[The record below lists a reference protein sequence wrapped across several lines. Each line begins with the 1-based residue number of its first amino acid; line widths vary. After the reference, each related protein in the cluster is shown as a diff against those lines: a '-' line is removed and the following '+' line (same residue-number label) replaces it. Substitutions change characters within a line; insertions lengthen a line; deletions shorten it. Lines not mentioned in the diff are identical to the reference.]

1 MMQEIFKI
9 GIPAFLMVVLMGV
22 TGLVVNL
29 FLATYGN
36 YAIASYGISFRL
48 VQFPEL
54 IIMGLS
60 EGVVPLIAYNFV
72 SNKTRMKDTIKVVIV
87 SIAVIFAV
95 CMTVVLVAGHSIV
108 QLFSTDPQ
116 IVVLAT
122 FILKVTMTSL
132 LLNGIDFY
140 LLACCKLQDRV
151 VGYNYGIAQGT
162 VIIPV
167 LFVLNSLFGLT
178 GVIWSLLIAETVCA
192 FLAMFIV
199 YSLRNRLTVDKASLI
214 EVE

>member
-1 MMQEIFKI
+1 
-9 GIPAFLMVVLMGV
+9 MVL
-22 TGLVVNL
+22 
-29 FLATYGN
+29 
-36 YAIASYGISFRL
+36 
-48 VQFPEL
+48 
-54 IIMGLS
+54 
-60 EGVVPLIAYNFV
+60 
-72 SNKTRMKDTIKVVIV
+72 
-87 SIAVIFAV
+87 
-95 CMTVVLVAGHSIV
+95 
-108 QLFSTDPQ
+108 
-116 IVVLAT
+116 
-122 FILKVTMTSL
+122 
-132 LLNGIDFY
+132 DFY

-151 VGYNYGIAQGT
+151 VGYNYGTAQGT

>member
-1 MMQEIFKI
+1 
-9 GIPAFLMVVLMGV
+9 
-22 TGLVVNL
+22 
-29 FLATYGN
+29 
-36 YAIASYGISFRL
+36 
-48 VQFPEL
+48 
-54 IIMGLS
+54 MGLS

-132 LLNGIDFY
+132 LLNGIDFIY
-140 LLACCKLQDRV
+140 WHVASYRT
-151 VGYNYGIAQGT
+151 GSWATIMAIAQGT

-192 FLAMFIV
+192 F
-199 YSLRNRLTVDKASLI
+199 
-214 EVE
+214 

>member
-1 MMQEIFKI
+1 M
-9 GIPAFLMVVLMGV
+9 
-22 TGLVVNL
+22 
-29 FLATYGN
+29 
-36 YAIASYGISFRL
+36 
-48 VQFPEL
+48 
-54 IIMGLS
+54 
-60 EGVVPLIAYNFV
+60 
-72 SNKTRMKDTIKVVIV
+72 

-116 IVVLAT
+116 IVVLST

-132 LLNGIDFY
+132 LLNGIGF
-140 LLACCKLQDRV
+140 LFTGMLQATGQGR
-151 VGYNYGIAQGT
+151 GATIMAIAQGT

-199 YSLRNRLTVDKASLI
+199 YLLRNRLTVDKASLI

>member
-1 MMQEIFKI
+1 
-9 GIPAFLMVVLMGV
+9 
-22 TGLVVNL
+22 
-29 FLATYGN
+29 
-36 YAIASYGISFRL
+36 
-48 VQFPEL
+48 
-54 IIMGLS
+54 
-60 EGVVPLIAYNFV
+60 
-72 SNKTRMKDTIKVVIV
+72 
-87 SIAVIFAV
+87 
-95 CMTVVLVAGHSIV
+95 MTVVLVAGHSIV

-132 LLNGIDFY
+132 LLNGIGF
-140 LLACCKLQDRV
+140 LFTGMLQATGQGRAMA
-151 VGYNYGIAQGT
+151 IAQGT

-178 GVIWSLLIAETVCA
+178 GVIWSLLIVNSLCL
-192 FLAMFIV
+192 LAMFIV